1 MDYTGAV
8 AADGAPDCYVS
19 DPTTPSTT
27 EITACPSTAATYF
40 AKVTTTAVTNWS
52 NVMAIRVNLLARN
65 NDATGGFIDDKTYK
79 LGLAGDVTPTDKN
92 LQTSCLHPVGASR
105 QSKLTERTMTNNQ
118 RQSGAT
124 LVVSLIM
131 LVVLTLLVVSAI
143 RFGNTNLRVAGN
155 MQVQTEVAA
164 VAQQA
169 IEQVIDADNPV
180 DFTTT
185 IAAQTI
191 QVSTGPV
198 SYDVHIAKPVCNI
211 TVPILST
218 DPSLNPNDVDDRKCI
233 GDAAGDPPLVL
244 MAIRY
249 RIRRPATSSSGR
261 CRPMFLD
268 GRSGARISQHQGVA
282 RRTYIPTAC

>member
-1 MDYTGAV
+1 
-8 AADGAPDCYVS
+8 
-19 DPTTPSTT
+19 
-27 EITACPSTAATYF
+27 
-40 AKVTTTAVTNWS
+40 
-52 NVMAIRVNLLARN
+52 
-65 NDATGGFIDDKTYK
+65 
-79 LGLAGDVTPTDKN
+79 
-92 LQTSCLHPVGASR
+92 
-105 QSKLTERTMTNNQ
+105 MTNNQ

-233 GDAAGDPPLVL
+233 GDAAGDPPIGPDGNPIPNQTTCNQQQWEVQ
-244 MAIRY
+244 ADV
-249 RIRRPATSSSGR
+249 
-261 CRPMFLD
+261 LD